1 MPKPEYVTALKS
13 GFLSPEEFAA
23 LTGEAAP
30 ALDMPVTLG
39 PESVIPQAHVRGP
52 LPITPADVKDTQA
65 DVIARSYEAARRS
78 APVGEAYDTTMDRA
92 QADAEG
98 IIGTEPPPD
107 PNVGLVE
114 GMQRAWYGDMYPVVD
129 KLPASERALYAVDT
143 LLPGPLGRP
152 LEALRTGDVA
162 GAAERALYDIAPQ
175 SPSELIT
182 TPTRVG
188 DDVVAQ
194 ESDTMRLLRVVG
206 GGVQAGMTAAA
217 HEILRRTTPE
227 DVVNTVGAVAAAQIP
242 GGPALGGL
250 VSPVFGVAGLPSP
263 AQMVLQDRA
272 VVKET
277 VNALYAIPRAY
288 ESVASPLRIMD
299 PVTGEEREKVD
310 VGEVAARLLSDNLG
324 QPLISPKAEREERG
338 EDRWQVTGIMGK
350 DGWMPAAVGDP
361 LGVYLQEVS
370 RGRGGR
376 EIGAELAL
384 TAGYDKGSDEYGAL
398 ATAGLLSDFIPYD
411 GIPFDAIGKAFDVAR
426 AAKAGQR
433 LDAVAGTA
441 TYATTLEA
449 ALREAGNR
457 GGAVDAVRPAVL
469 ALRQELGA
477 GRGAEAWDRLV
488 KAEPD
493 VATLIDRI
501 HYQRTGETMAQTIA
515 KGVPPGAAPGS
526 APPATPQSPVSPASP
541 AGPPKSEA
549 VSASSDSAG
558 ETEDYFGRVAGTPT
572 PTATGRV
579 VPEQVDP
586 LPATL
591 PTPNRPEAVPA
602 QLPHYRDVIGKA
614 EQADVKLQQYDQQF
628 ARWWAD
634 KSATLRQ
641 AFDRLDAADAEFTR
655 KMNAPAKPR
664 AQVVPVEWDPTTD
677 HPIDGP
683 LYRTAVNQDAKWA
696 AVEYETD
703 ADVSDITAIDQERRK
718 YAVRPLGGSLKMRSD
733 APGPLPLPRQ
743 SEFYEEPEAP
753 TQPSLEEIKAE
764 TGPMKVWQED
774 PPRWLPDTP
783 PPPTPG
789 QALVDTVLASV
800 DEVHPEDA
808 LTRHDFDLTYTLPAE
823 ERDAMAWAAR
833 QQTEGKAAPP
843 RSALEDVTAEVPNER
858 TEVPLYE
865 KGGRPRAEKQTGEQ
879 YMAGNSRYLRAG
891 ARLPFGGMLD
901 DLRKVQPLPKFTPDV
916 EKATE
921 DYLKHPGLLPHMMDK
936 PPLEAQATAD
946 AMRIGSAGPANLD
959 LQEAMRAFADV
970 CDPNAPMAQK
980 IRAMHTFATFTGQP
994 VVGFDAS
1001 VLVDAVRDG
1010 KVSQARAAKAVM
1022 ATGTAS
1028 GREALTVWDQ
1038 YTRTSG
1044 SMMQAPVG
1052 DAERVRTYER
1062 LSDPNYRVTDELSA
1076 HMAKA
1081 YDAFKQRRVAMAE
1094 AVQRAKARLATMP
1107 RPDVVMGR
1115 DPRLASLPP
1124 DELVAYLWDKAR
1136 GEVKRTWRQGG
1147 SERGRALTYMEEQVR
1162 SVRQAREPKA
1172 AAPEAKLSQE
1182 IAAEQPKAAPA
1193 PRSAQAV
1200 LGFHSSGS
1208 PGAGGSRPVNPRQAI
1223 LDAGYTGTQAV
1234 WDEARARKDA
1244 YGGHSGGYDLPSRML
1259 EEKPDLDGNKY
1270 KLVEADGRRP
1280 SKELFVLT
1288 GGKPGVK
1295 FDASDAVHNAIA
1307 KSGGYRAEGVTIKV
1321 HDSERPIAVWKYDA
1335 HEDVV
1340 RLVPHYGATPE
1351 EAQVIRRANARFTP
1365 EEMKARAAAA
1375 RHASGTESV
1384 GDLLARKGKEFL
1396 ADEQG
1401 ATAVEKGIL
1410 AANPPAAV
1418 GIAAA
1423 MHLRDEAVR
1432 LTKHPD
1438 WVPLPEH
1445 LDSASESIEQ
1455 GMKAWMRSR
1464 MGTEYMTP
1472 FIGGTL
1478 VTPIER
1484 SRILGTMQRELKGV
1498 YDLDAYYARGKG
1510 LALDDYGQIVMPEAK
1525 RKEFWRLYDKYGGA
1539 APPMDRTLPVKP
1551 EHTRTLHNAMAR
1563 KLAGQGAW
1571 MENTMR
1577 SMSGWTRLAWGALRA
1592 VENIPVVNTVG
1603 PALFD
1608 IEGAKLRLRSTEA
1621 SALLDKAIHR
1631 LTAAS
1636 SEVTHLVDAYR
1647 HANPTASMGD
1657 AVRHVLEHELGP
1669 DVWKPLAPEENDLV
1683 DLMLRPNVPLSEY
1696 HAARSK
1702 AFTVAPEIARLDQD
1716 GVKAWAAKR
1725 AADRRHIARLWL
1737 ESVAPGK
1744 LSSEYKR
1751 ILSRVN
1757 PDEDMALDRLYHDA
1771 FVRPDPSAWGHPD
1784 DGLRSTMREWYMG
1797 GGKLRY
1803 LNDESGLGAALKAF
1817 DPKWVGPAE
1826 DTTVI
1831 NFMARLRS
1839 EHVKRDV
1846 VREIVKHELGLKPGP
1861 TAELAVDILN
1871 NPDMGDVTM
1880 AVARGYSPID
1890 VIEARRVLDR
1900 MGLAPGDGGG
1910 LSSMDD
1916 VLVAPYVQ
1924 QKLEEA
1930 AKYGQVNDAPVTGIS
1945 ALDEVI
1951 FWWKQSNLGRLSI
1964 LASPARPLADNI
1976 GAMMQVFLTRGH
1988 QGVADVTGLAADP
2001 GAWQL
2006 AADLSEMRT
2015 RKWDFGA
2022 KALAKRGQERGMY
2035 VFPGGVYSH
2044 ADLVKEFHARGLD
2057 AQAARSENAG
2067 ALIDD
2072 VRRHD
2077 YGTFR
2082 RLVAVKDH
2090 VQYANEV
2097 SNFFDM
2103 QWRTRV
2109 ALGEL
2114 KRGASMDEACRA
2126 AREAL
2131 YDYSGLQ
2138 PWERRYGRALF
2149 PWYTFTKRNGEAVLK
2164 ALLNKPGRVT
2174 YLTRL
2179 MYRQPDLWG
2188 FSDEQKQRMTPQQWS
2203 SLILSQGPG
2212 RDMDHDARF
2221 YTLSGIN
2228 PADFLLWVQA
2238 HATSAEAWEAD
2249 LFPWTQHAL
2258 AAAAEGKAA
2267 MGSPEWRDR
2276 QNEVPGWMMSN
2287 TFVAP
2292 YLRAAFGVE
2301 RVYLGAKENPDKAT
2315 TYDDVGRPMRWVAG
2329 QAYEQQGDDG
2339 KALVARELWRAM
2351 WGMFG
2356 KGGERMREYGA
2367 LYDAAMVP
2375 EGQNRA
2381 GALLEAGTGAGSME
2395 RLSTDAATELNR
2407 ADAIQAMK
2415 EQADERFG
2423 PKKVQ
2428 APGIGMYNAGE

>member
-1 MPKPEYVTALKS
+1 MPAPKPEYLTALRS
-13 GFLSPEEFAA
+13 GFLSAEEYAA

-30 ALDMPVTLG
+30 AVDLPVDVG
-39 PESVIPQAHVRGP
+39 PEGVIPQAHVRGP
-52 LPITPADVKDTQA
+52 LPITPTDVKDTQA

-78 APVGEAYDTTMDRA
+78 APVGETYDATTDRA
-92 QADAEG
+92 QADAED
-98 IIGTEPPPD
+98 IIGSEPPPN
-107 PNVGLVE
+107 PNMGLVE
-114 GMQRAWYGDMYPVVD
+114 GVQRAWYGDMYPVVD
-129 KLPASERALYAVDT
+129 KLPASEQALYAIDT
-143 LLPGPLGRP
+143 LLPGPFGRP
-152 LEALRTGDVA
+152 LEALRTGDVS
-162 GAAERALYDIAPQ
+162 GAAKRAVYDIAPQ

-182 TPTRVG
+182 TPTRIG
-188 DDVVAQ
+188 DDVVPQ

-217 HEILRRTTPE
+217 HEVLRRTTPE
-227 DVVNTVGAVAAAQIP
+227 DVVNTVGEVAAGTVP
-242 GGPALGGL
+242 GGASLGGL
-250 VSPVFGVAGLPSP
+250 VSPVFAVAGLPSP

-272 VVKET
+272 VVKGA
-277 VNALYAIPRAY
+277 VDALYAIPRVV
-288 ESVASPLRIMD
+288 EKASPIKVMD
-299 PVTGEEREKVD
+299 EATGEERAKVD
-310 VGEVAARLLSDNLG
+310 MGEVAARLLSDNMG
-324 QPLISPKAEREERG
+324 KPLIGGEAEREERG
-338 EDRWQVTGIMGK
+338 EDRWHVSGIMGT

-384 TAGYDKGSDEYGAL
+384 TAGYEKGSDEYGAL
-398 ATAGLLSDFIPYD
+398 ATAGLLSDFLPYD
-411 GIPFDAIGKAFDVAR
+411 DIPFSAIGKAFDVSR
-426 AAKAGQR
+426 AVRAGQR
-433 LDAVAGTA
+433 LDAVAGA
-441 TYATTLEA
+441 GTYAATLEA
-449 ALREAGNR
+449 ALREAGNK

-469 ALRQELGA
+469 ALRQELAA

-493 VATLIDRI
+493 LAVLIDRI
-501 HYQRTGETMAQTIA
+501 HHQRTGETMAQTIA
-515 KGVPPGAAPGS
+515 KETPPTPGAPES
-526 APPATPQSPVSPASP
+526 AENPPSP
-541 AGPPKSEA
+541 AGPPKPEA
-549 VSASSDSAG
+549 LSASSDSTG
-558 ETEDYFGRVAGTPT
+558 EVDDYFGRVAGTPT
-572 PTATGRV
+572 PTRTGRV
-579 VPEQVDP
+579 VPEQVDRI
-586 LPATL
+586 PANL
-591 PTPNRPEAVPA
+591 PTPNRPEDMPA
-602 QLPHYRDVIGKA
+602 QLPHYRDVIAQA

-641 AFDRLDAADAEFTR
+641 AFDRLDQADAEFAR
-655 KMNAPAKPR
+655 KWRERTTPPLPR
-664 AQVVPVEWDPTTD
+664 PQVVEVEWDPTTD

-703 ADVSDITAIDQERRK
+703 PRIA
-718 YAVRPLGGSLKMRSD
+718 AV
-733 APGPLPLPRQ
+733 
-743 SEFYEEPEAP
+743 EYETDTP
-753 TQPSLEEIKAE
+753 TMASLEEIKAE
-764 TGPMKVWQED
+764 TGPMRVYEEEA
-774 PPRWLPDTP
+774 PRWLPDTP

-789 QALVDTVLASV
+789 QALVNTVLASV
-800 DEVHPEDA
+800 DEVHPEDV
-808 LTRHDFDLTYTLPAE
+808 LTRHDFDLTHVLPAE

-833 QQTEGKAAPP
+833 QKAEAGAVP
-843 RSALEDVTAEVPNER
+843 SKGALEDVTAEVPNER

-865 KGGRPRAEKQTGEQ
+865 KGGRPRVEKQTGEQ
-879 YMAGNSRYLRAG
+879 FFAGNERYLRAG

-901 DLRKVQPLPKFTPDV
+901 DLRKVQSLPKFTPEI

-921 DYLKHPGLLPHMMDK
+921 DYLKHPGLIPHMMDK
-936 PPLEAQATAD
+936 APLEAQATAD
-946 AMRIGSAGPANLD
+946 AMRIGSSGAQNGDMAS
-959 LQEAMRAFADV
+959 AMRAFADV
-970 CDPNAPMAQK
+970 LDPNASTAAK
-980 IRAMHTFATFTGQP
+980 IRAMHEFAVFTGQP

-1022 ATGTAS
+1022 AQGTAA
-1028 GREALTVWDQ
+1028 GREALTFWDQ
-1038 YTRTSG
+1038 FSRPVG
-1044 SMMQAPVG
+1044 SFMQAPAP
-1052 DAERVRTYER
+1052 DAQRLYEIGK
-1062 LSDPNYRVTDELSA
+1062 LSDPNYRVVDELSA
-1076 HMAKA
+1076 HIARA
-1081 YDAFKQRRVAMAE
+1081 YDSFKQRRVAMAE
-1094 AVQRAKARLATMP
+1094 TLNKAKARLATMP
-1107 RPDVVMGR
+1107 RVNTVMGR
-1115 DPRLASLPP
+1115 DPRLLMLPP
-1124 DELVAYLWDKAR
+1124 EELVAILWDQAR
-1136 GEVKRTWRQGG
+1136 GHVHQSWRQGG
-1147 SERGRALTYMEEQVR
+1147 SDRGRALTYMEEQVR
-1162 SVRQAREPKA
+1162 SVRQAREPKVP
-1172 AAPEAKLSQE
+1172 APEAKLSQE
-1182 IAAEQPKAAPA
+1182 IAAEQPKAPPA
-1193 PRSAQAV
+1193 PRSPQAV
-1200 LGFHSSGS
+1200 LGFHSSGQ
-1208 PGAGGSRPVNPRQAI
+1208 PGAGGSRPLNPRQAI
-1223 LDAGYTGTQAV
+1223 LDAGYTGTQRE
-1234 WDEARARKDA
+1234 WNEAEARKDA
-1244 YGGHSGGYDLPSRML
+1244 YGGHSGAYDLPSRML
-1259 EEKPDLDGNKY
+1259 EEKPDIDGNKY
-1270 KLVEADGRRP
+1270 KMVRADGAPGKPRRTRINEAGEEVP
-1280 SKELFVLT
+1280 AKELFTLT
-1288 GGKPGVK
+1288 GGKMVK
-1295 FDASDAVHNAIA
+1295 GKNGEYALRFDADDAVSNAIS
-1307 KSGGYRAEGVTIKV
+1307 KSDGYRAEGVTIKV
-1321 HDSERPIAVWKYDA
+1321 HGSERPIAVWKYDA

-1340 RLVPHYGATPE
+1340 KLVPHYGASPE
-1351 EAQVIRRANARFTP
+1351 EAQVIRRANARFSP
-1365 EEMKARAAAA
+1365 EEMKARRAAQRA
-1375 RHASGTESV
+1375 ASGTESV
-1384 GDLLARKGKEFL
+1384 ADLVARKGREFL
-1396 ADEQG
+1396 SDEQG
-1401 ATAVEKGIL
+1401 ATAVEKGII

-1423 MHLRDEAVR
+1423 MHIRDEAVR

-1464 MGTEYMTP
+1464 MGSEYMTP

-1478 VTPIER
+1478 VTPAER
-1484 SRILGTMQRELKGV
+1484 SRILAKMKDDLRGV
-1498 YDLDAYYARGKG
+1498 YDLDAYYKRGAG
-1510 LALDDYGQIVMPEAK
+1510 LRVDEFGQIAMPEAK
-1525 RKEFWRLYDKYGGA
+1525 RREFWRLYDKYGCA
-1539 APPMDRTLPVKP
+1539 APPMDRTLPVKAA
-1551 EHTRTLHNAMAR
+1551 HTRTLHNAMAR

-1577 SMSGWTRLAWGALRA
+1577 SMSGWTRLAWGALAA
-1592 VENIPVVNTVG
+1592 VDKVPVVNTVG

-1608 IEGAKLRLRSTEA
+1608 IEGAKLRLRSPEA
-1621 SALLDKAIHR
+1621 AAILDKGVHR

-1636 SEVTHLVDAYR
+1636 TEITHLVDEYR
-1647 HANPTASMGD
+1647 HANPTATMGES
-1657 AVRHVLEHELGP
+1657 VRHVLEHGLGP
-1669 DVWKPLAPEENDLV
+1669 DVWKPLDAEENDLV
-1683 DLMLRPNVPLSEY
+1683 DLMLRPNVPASEY

-1702 AFTVAPEIARLDQD
+1702 AVKLAPEVNRLDEA
-1716 GVKAWAAKR
+1716 GVKAWAAER
-1725 AADRRHIARLWL
+1725 ASERRHIARLWV

-1744 LSSEYKR
+1744 SASEYKR
-1751 ILSRVN
+1751 ILARVN
-1757 PDEDMALDRLYHDA
+1757 PDEEMALDKLYHDA

-1803 LNDESGLGAALKAF
+1803 LNDESGLGAALKTF

-1839 EHVKRDV
+1839 EYVKRDV
-1846 VREIVKHELGLKPGP
+1846 VQELVKHEIGLKPGR

-1871 NPDMGDVTM
+1871 NPDMGDMRM
-1880 AVARGYSPID
+1880 AATRGYNAID

-1910 LSSMDD
+1910 FTAMDD
-1916 VLVAPYVQ
+1916 VLVAPYIQ
-1924 QKLEEA
+1924 AKLEEA
-1930 AKYGQVNDAPVTGIS
+1930 AKYGQVHDAPVTGIS

-1976 GAMMQVFLTRGH
+1976 GAFMQVYLTRGG
-1988 QGVADVTGLAADP
+1988 QGFTDVAGSVADV
-2001 GAWQL
+2001 GATQI
-2006 AADLSEMRT
+2006 AADLAEMRT
-2015 RKWDFGA
+2015 RKWDFGS
-2022 KALAKRGQERGMY
+2022 KALAKRGAERGVY

-2044 ADLVKEFHARGLD
+2044 KDLVHEFHMRGLD

-2067 ALIDD
+2067 QLIDD

-2114 KRGASMDEACRA
+2114 KRGATMDDACAA

-2174 YLTRL
+2174 YLTRT

-2188 FSDEQKQRMTPQQWS
+2188 FSEEQKERMTPQQWS
-2203 SLILSQGPG
+2203 SLILAQGPG

-2238 HATSAEAWEAD
+2238 HATSAEAWESD
-2249 LFPWTQHAL
+2249 LFPWTQHVL
-2258 AAAAEGKAA
+2258 DAAAEAKAT

-2276 QNEVPGWMMSN
+2276 QNEVPGWMMADP
-2287 TFVAP
+2287 FVAT
-2292 YLRAAFGVE
+2292 YIRAAFGVE

-2315 TYDDVGRPMRWVAG
+2315 THDDVGRPMRWVAG
-2329 QAYEQQGDDG
+2329 QAYEQQGDEG

-2351 WGMFG
+2351 WGLFG
-2356 KGGERMREYGA
+2356 KGGERLREYGA
-2367 LYDAAMVP
+2367 VYDEAVRPKGQQDEGAM
-2375 EGQNRA
+2375 
-2381 GALLEAGTGAGSME
+2381 LEMGTGAGSFE
-2395 RLSTDAATELNR
+2395 RLSTDAATEMNR
-2407 ADAIQAMK
+2407 ADAIQGMK
-2415 EQADERFG
+2415 EAADERFG
-2423 PKKVQ
+2423 PKTVQ
-2428 APGIGMYNAGE
+2428 APGVGMFNQTE